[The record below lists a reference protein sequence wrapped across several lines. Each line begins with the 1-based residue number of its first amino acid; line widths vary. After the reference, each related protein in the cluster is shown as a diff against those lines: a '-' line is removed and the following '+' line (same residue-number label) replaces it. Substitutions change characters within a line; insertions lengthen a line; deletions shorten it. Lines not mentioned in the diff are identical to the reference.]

1 MLVKHLKYFAVSI
14 GFTFLLCFFYSSTAI
29 ASNPTDTLTRPIF
42 TTSSG
47 SNTVK
52 LNESTRLTL
61 SGEAGAGV
69 ATYSTMTPTVCSVSA
84 DGVVTGLIGGTCS
97 ILASITGSNNFPVTT
112 PAVIVLIVE
121 DPILLATEDITT
133 QVPSNPVM
141 SVKRERGAFVVNL
154 DFQKKNQF
162 KNVLLQIGI
171 KNSMGKIHYKG
182 FSSLLLD
189 AQGEATVMKRATYAK
204 EIYFRA
210 LMNKKVI
217 AFKKIK

>member
-1 MLVKHLKYFAVSI
+1 MLVAA
-14 GFTFLLCFFYSSTAI
+14 TA
-29 ASNPTDTLTRPIF
+29 
-42 TTSSG
+42 G
-47 SNTVK
+47 V
-52 LNESTRLTL
+52 
-61 SGEAGAGV
+61 GAGAAAV
-69 ATYSTMTPTVCSVSA
+69 AA
-84 DGVVTGLIGGTCS
+84 
-97 ILASITGSNNFPVTT
+97 
-112 PAVIVLIVE
+112 AV
-121 DPILLATEDITT
+121 A
-133 QVPSNPVM
+133 VPLELSDASNPVM